1 MDRSCRAVF
10 GVLGKP
16 IVVTKVGRTDAGK
29 RAAASHTGSLAG
41 ADEVFDGIAQQFG
54 LIRARNEEHMMD
66 LADAFMLCDLP
77 KGPGVAIITQSG
89 GAGVMMTD
97 RAVELGLEIP
107 QPIEAVCA
115 SISKVIPA
123 FGSANN
129 PIDVTAQFLM
139 NPAVLRDSVV
149 RILDDPNIHIA
160 VVWLQLMHDHV
171 DILVDI
177 FKQTKDLAKKPFM
190 VAWVGASDEALK
202 KMRGIG
208 VCCLR
213 GGEPAIDAVAGL
225 VQFAM
230 ARRQYEKV
238 LKERRKGAL
247 PKGLVR

>member
-1 MDRSCRAVF
+1 
-10 GVLGKP
+10 
-16 IVVTKVGRTDAGK
+16 
-29 RAAASHTGSLAG
+29 
-41 ADEVFDGIAQQFG
+41 
-54 LIRARNEEHMMD
+54 
-66 LADAFMLCDLP
+66 
-77 KGPGVAIITQSG
+77 
-89 GAGVMMTD
+89 MMTD

-202 KMRGIG
+202 KNAWNWCLLSAGRGASHRRRSG
-208 VCCLR
+208 AGTVCH
-213 GGEPAIDAVAGL
+213 GETTI
-225 VQFAM
+225 
-230 ARRQYEKV
+230 
-238 LKERRKGAL
+238 
-247 PKGLVR
+247 